1 VRAERRYHAKEG
13 GLGKMAVHRPLV
25 AYVGPDTVLPLA
37 STVAAVVGAVLVFW
51 GYLVSLVKKAFKF
64 LVRKGP

>member
-1 VRAERRYHAKEG
+1 
-13 GLGKMAVHRPLV
+13 MAVHRPLV